1 MKRITQG
8 ILALAIGL
16 VLVSSS
22 SCTYIILRMYGYRM
36 PKPENRY
43 ELNKALLNYRV
54 DTLNSF
60 LVKLDTLKMQNGLT
74 LSIGHYNIYDHNGYL
89 IWPPNQKGCFAPE
102 YVYLKTYDRN
112 QHAVYDSIKT
122 LDSCLAGIRN
132 IDGSEVHR
140 DSTWNDDVYC
150 IATWAKFA
158 GQVNEQ
164 LYSADTGFKA
174 LPNLKIRML
183 KVNQDF
189 IAGEMDHFKTNQ
201 VTNRRGKKKK
211 KE

>member
-8 ILALAIGL
+8 ILALAI
-16 VLVSSS
+16 VLTLFSAS
-22 SCTYIILRMYGYRM
+22 SCTHIILRIYGYRK

-43 ELNKALLNYRV
+43 ELNKALIKYRV

-89 IWPPNQKGCFAPE
+89 IWPPNNKGCFAPE
-102 YVYLKTYDRN
+102 YVFLKTYDRN
-112 QHAVYDSIKT
+112 QHTVYDSIKT
-122 LDSCLAGIRN
+122 LDKCLEGIRH
-132 IDGSEVHR
+132 IDGSDVHR
-140 DSTWNDDVYC
+140 DSTWNEDVYC

-164 LYSADTGFKA
+164 LFSADSGFKA

-189 IAGEMDHFKTNQ
+189 IASEMDHFKTKELK
-201 VTNRRGKKKK
+201 NRKKTKAVK
-211 KE
+211 